1 MEPPYHPDRQYHP
14 RPYLT
19 ALVEHSLT
27 TLLNLNPNPTSN
39 QIWAKEYIA
48 LSKNP
53 GGYAKMHDGSWD
65 FDTGVDMLFSFWTV
79 SPLSVDHTK
88 VSAC

>member
-1 MEPPYHPDRQYHP
+1 
-14 RPYLT
+14 
-19 ALVEHSLT
+19 
-27 TLLNLNPNPTSN
+27 
-39 QIWAKEYIA
+39 
-48 LSKNP
+48 
-53 GGYAKMHDGSWD
+53 MHDGSWD